1 MGEMTEDPREA
12 KLPAWARQL
21 LHDLRRQTREAER
34 LAERASLSTS
44 PETSGALLDR
54 FDDHL
59 IGLGEDPRI
68 AFRVPFEGYRPES
81 SFIEVRRMHDGA
93 GIYVHATDEIICRQ
107 QSINA
112 VRIVPWPKNKRT
124 GE

>member
-1 MGEMTEDPREA
+1 MGEMTEDPREG

-21 LHDLRRQTREAER
+21 LHDLRRRTRDAER

-44 PETSGALLDR
+44 PETSAAVLDR
-54 FDDHL
+54 FDDRL
-59 IGLGEDPRI
+59 IGLGEDPRV
-68 AFRVPFEGYRPES
+68 AFRVPFEGYRLEN